1 MTSKQVTYQEAAFGI
16 SVLETALGSMLQLVH
31 SSKLSMAAMI
41 DRLTVGPAN
50 VLGEKYA
57 DLASLQPGTPAD
69 IVIFDPDQEWTVD
82 TSEFA
87 SKGKNTPL
95 EGTTLKG
102 RVVATIVAGN
112 LVYEG
117 PGLKIQEA
125 RGRT

>member
-1 MTSKQVTYQEAAFGI
+1 
-16 SVLETALGSMLQLVH
+16 MLQLVH

-82 TSEFA
+82 TSEFE

-95 EGTTLKG
+95 EGITLKG

-117 PGLKIQEA
+117 PGLKIQEP